1 MHFQNIIP
9 LLNKSHH
16 KFGETASYHLEMGQL
31 RELIH
36 KQDRPFVM
44 GSGSVDEIK
53 EQHLGALSEN
63 SYHGWQLL
71 SPNPKGEVTIIV
83 TYGDYFL
90 VGSPL
95 LVFLIVFYTDR

>member
-1 MHFQNIIP
+1 
-9 LLNKSHH
+9 
-16 KFGETASYHLEMGQL
+16 MGQL

-63 SYHGWQLL
+63 SYHG
-71 SPNPKGEVTIIV
+71 
-83 TYGDYFL
+83 
-90 VGSPL
+90 
-95 LVFLIVFYTDR
+95 